1 MASLNTAT
9 AETKNVDDL
18 DPHLGAMLDRK
29 RKKLTSGEYRPLA
42 KDEVTAALNRLLSAH
57 HISDAS
63 VEDVHRLAGGGIE
76 RTISVYFGSRQWQ
89 QRKTRFA
96 DGSHQQRSRNQP
108 SSGV

>member
-1 MASLNTAT
+1 MASFNTAT

-42 KDEVTAALNRLLSAH
+42 KDEVTAALNRLLAAH

-63 VEDVHRLAGGGIE
+63 VEDVHRLAGGASKEQFLFTLAHANGSKE
-76 RTISVYFGSRQWQ
+76 KLVLRMDPTSSVLETSR
-89 QRKTRFA
+89 
-96 DGSHQQRSRNQP
+96 
-108 SSGV
+108 